1 VQISAD
7 RAAGLRALAALPD
20 ATFVVDAHGD
30 ISWANERCVATL
42 GWSLDDLVGANV
54 LDFAHPDDAVL
65 IATSL
70 ESVQDKTLGTHM
82 EVRSRSADGE
92 WRSLE
97 IIGRDCLADPSI
109 QGILCVARDLTER
122 RRWEVAEG
130 DDARI
135 RRVLQHV
142 PTIVALLDADGAI
155 ASANGAL
162 TRLLGQDPSWMI
174 GRRLVSFAADDVEAV
189 RLADAIDVTTSYVPN
204 AVEVAMSGSSSTGR
218 VPIRFEIVNL
228 LDDPVVAAVVVTGH
242 DISELHHARSRLE
255 HLASHDVLTD
265 LPNRSLLSR
274 RLSDLLAARRPLTL
288 LYVDLDRFKP
298 VNDLFGHGTGDEVL
312 RRVADRLRA
321 TVSPS
326 DVVARVGGDEF
337 VVLAVGVTEPAAATL
352 LATRIRDRLREPY
365 LLPTGEVVIG
375 ASVGAAIA
383 TPGVT
388 AETLLHAADDAMY
401 QAKSPVAR

>member
-1 VQISAD
+1 
-7 RAAGLRALAALPD
+7 
-20 ATFVVDAHGD
+20 
-30 ISWANERCVATL
+30 
-42 GWSLDDLVGANV
+42 
-54 LDFAHPDDAVL
+54 
-65 IATSL
+65 
-70 ESVQDKTLGTHM
+70 
-82 EVRSRSADGE
+82 
-92 WRSLE
+92 
-97 IIGRDCLADPSI
+97 
-109 QGILCVARDLTER
+109 
-122 RRWEVAEG
+122 
-130 DDARI
+130 
-135 RRVLQHV
+135 
-142 PTIVALLDADGAI
+142 
-155 ASANGAL
+155 
-162 TRLLGQDPSWMI
+162 
-174 GRRLVSFAADDVEAV
+174 
-189 RLADAIDVTTSYVPN
+189 
-204 AVEVAMSGSSSTGR
+204 VEVAMSGSSSTGR

-365 LLPTGEVVIG
+365 LLPTGVVVIG